1 VQQLA
6 LDQAHQIIKS
16 IMMNIVYVS
25 VAICALTASKAI
37 AFAPH
42 PHRQQVQR
50 SNTCRRLP
58 VEAHNSDNNK
68 HGAGNWVPAFA
79 AAVVGWT
86 MASQVALAAP
96 PPPIATT
103 FTVSVTSTATTKNSL
118 ASMFEEKPAPVYEK
132 LDFSLPSYESS
143 KSATGFGE
151 GTEVRTKNLAPSLAA
166 DGSDQSEQDKQRE
179 AMVKAE
185 AARKARVAQ
194 AKELT
199 KMREAEDQLRAQ
211 AKKEEAARRMRGIF
225 D

>member
-1 VQQLA
+1 
-6 LDQAHQIIKS
+6 
-16 IMMNIVYVS
+16 MMNIVYVS

-37 AFAPH
+37 ALAPH
-42 PHRQQVQR
+42 PHLQQVQR
-50 SNTCRRLP
+50 SNTCRRL
-58 VEAHNSDNNK
+58 EAHNNNNNN
-68 HGAGNWVPAFA
+68 HGAGKWVPTFA

-86 MASQVALAAP
+86 MASQVALAGP

-103 FTVSVTSTATTKNSL
+103 FTVAVTSTSTTKNSL

-143 KSATGFGE
+143 KSATGFGD

-166 DGSDQSEQDKQRE
+166 DGSDKSEQDKQRE